1 MTFQGRPEAGGSAG
15 RRQKGKSFF
24 FFFLLEDSFFELSV
38 VAWHEPAEAADT
50 ALPALDPGVAAAEP
64 PGAAEAGGQAAAP
77 VAAGVVPAVLV
88 EAAASAE
95 PTAPCDVFP
104 MLPEAVPP
112 TMAPPESASE
122 EPGAV
127 CVGESGPLFPTGASP
142 VAPVGVVSGP
152 GVPAAAGLEVPGVT
166 VSTTAVVPAPPPPG
180 APADIVPGV
189 SDSLPASSGG
199 SRFGAP

>member
-1 MTFQGRPEAGGSAG
+1 MTFQGRREGVGSAG

-38 VAWHEPAEAADT
+38 VAWQLPEVAADT

-64 PGAAEAGGQAAAP
+64 PGAAAAGGQA
-77 VAAGVVPAVLV
+77 AAGVVPAVLAEV
-88 EAAASAE
+88 AASAE
-95 PTAPCDVFP
+95 PPAPCDVFP
-104 MLPEAVPP
+104 TLPEAVPP
-112 TMAPPESASE
+112 TMAPPASASE

-152 GVPAAAGLEVPGVT
+152 GAPVPAGLEVPGVT